1 MAPSHEFV
9 ILASDG
15 LWEVMSIENVV
26 NFVRQRLYEH
36 GDVQRASIE
45 VVSKAEACGA
55 CDNTSVV
62 VICLNQLDVRGESM
76 GRMEQREDSA
86 REDVKATS
94 TALTGGHL
102 DSSGSVKA

>member
-1 MAPSHEFV
+1 MVPSHEFV
-9 ILASDG
+9 VLASDG

-45 VVSKAEACGA
+45 VVAKAEACGA

-62 VICLNQLDVRGESM
+62 IVCLNQFDEQG
-76 GRMEQREDSA
+76 GRPDLQKEFSVHDDA
-86 REDVKATS
+86 HATFA
-94 TALTGGHL
+94 ALTGRNF
-102 DSSGSVKA
+102 DSVVD